1 MPIIIVLN
9 NVQHDWVEAKW
20 CEESSYYG
28 KHFEKTPLK
37 HLQPKIFWI
46 WHKLAHD
53 KWHNQGQPGAT
64 WGNRGQPGATE
75 GNQGQL
81 RATKDNQPKKT
92 IFGVVHTI

>member
-1 MPIIIVLN
+1 M
-9 NVQHDWVEAKW
+9 
-20 CEESSYYG
+20 
-28 KHFEKTPLK
+28 FT
-37 HLQPKIFWI
+37 WI
-46 WHKLAHD
+46 MAHD

>member
-1 MPIIIVLN
+1 M
-9 NVQHDWVEAKW
+9 
-20 CEESSYYG
+20 
-28 KHFEKTPLK
+28 
-37 HLQPKIFWI
+37 
-46 WHKLAHD
+46 KLEAHD
-53 KWHNQGQPGAT
+53 KWHNQGQPRAT

>member
-1 MPIIIVLN
+1 M
-9 NVQHDWVEAKW
+9 
-20 CEESSYYG
+20 
-28 KHFEKTPLK
+28 T
-37 HLQPKIFWI
+37 
-46 WHKLAHD
+46 
-53 KWHNQGQPGAT
+53 QPGAT